1 MTAPRLSHDD
11 PELEPLS
18 NGATPDERELRW
30 AELARRLGSA
40 LARWEHAL
48 PLVRSEQANH
58 ETRLDGHD
66 LLLAEIV
73 KDVGEIRTLVEQL
86 ASDASAAGAK
96 LPA

>member
-1 MTAPRLSHDD
+1 MTAPRLPHDD

-66 LLLAEIV
+66 LQIEGIIEDVRAIRAIVEGLA
-73 KDVGEIRTLVEQL
+73 KMT
-86 ASDASAAGAK
+86 
-96 LPA
+96 P